1 MAGKWRRLP
10 GAVGRQQEDFHALL
24 LAAIEDPEVA
34 KAICDAVQKRALAVA
49 LRNPAPLGGHRG

>member
-24 LAAIEDPEVA
+24 LAALEDPEVA
-34 KAICDAVQKRALAVA
+34 EAVCDAVQKRALAVA
-49 LRNPAPLGGHRG
+49 LRSPAPLRGLRG